1 MQKLF
6 TFFLLLSVLT
16 GRTFADSGP
25 VKPANTFEVTNTAAG
40 SISQAIQNMDADE
53 IEGLVVSG
61 PINGT
66 DLGYLREQK
75 GRIASLTYLDLSAVE
90 LVFDD
95 TEYLSYSLDGGFYN
109 HLNYS
114 YYLSATNREEYVS
127 SGNNLFQKNWNYY
140 RNDLSAA
147 FRNTFFKTVILPK
160 SLTAVGERAF
170 ENTYGNSQLTYVGIP
185 EVLTSVRSNAF
196 SGCNKLE
203 NTTGINNLQEIGPW
217 AFSAA
222 RVPIHLKFRIPL
234 TRLGVG
240 AFQGSNV
247 EVAEF
252 TLLADT
258 LPAHLFAGS
267 KLREVV
273 IDGNCI
279 LLGENSLNSA
289 SLTAVQLPDDVA
301 FIDRAFNDES
311 PFIRNLPTEGGIKYI
326 GKVAY
331 KLGEQEATNVEV
343 KERTLTLG
351 DQLFYSSQVQSVRL
365 PASLRHIGSSCFMY
379 SQLSAID
386 LPENLLSIGNDAF
399 SHTKI
404 KQLTI
409 PEQVVKLGTSIAN
422 NCDALWKLTYNAV
435 CAMGD
440 NFGNGEKVIGCDHL
454 ERIVV
459 GDKVERL
466 PGGVFTGNKSV
477 AEVDLPASLKV
488 IADYAFK
495 NCVGLHSVRLPDGVQ
510 EIGESAFQYCNQL
523 TDVHWPLSLRK
534 LGSWAFEGCD
544 LRAISLP
551 EGMTEALQGN
561 FPNLEY
567 LYLPSTL
574 AHREEWNRYYLP
586 VAKHITCAAEVPPTM
601 EWKYVDLSV
610 VEDVKVPA
618 ASLQAYRE
626 DAEWGRFGDKLRS
639 IEGIAPA
646 EEATQISFAQTLNA
660 DADLAD
666 AVVGDVYITLGK
678 EDGFD
683 ADDGSIVLNTTVT
696 EEQAEAIGGMEPG
709 KSDIA
714 NRFNGL
720 VVMVNGKGCLNVNCL
735 TLGKGQV
742 NIKLGT
748 EDSEAFSQ
756 TSKGVVSVPYDVAEP
771 VCVYIYAS
779 QGVQSPPHQMRKAA
793 AEAKENS
800 VKIYSLGVAPDA
812 TGIEDL
818 RDVFSATK
826 ARSLFTL
833 NGQRTAHPSS
843 RGIYLLKQDNRKA
856 VKVLVQ

>member
-6 TFFLLLSVLT
+6 TFFLLLSVFT
-16 GRTFADSGP
+16 GRTFAESGP

-40 SISQAIQNMDADE
+40 NISRAILNIDAED

-61 PINGT
+61 PINGS

-75 GRIASLTYLDLSAVE
+75 GRMASLTYLDLSDVE

-95 TEYLSYSLDGGFYN
+95 TEYLSYSVNGGFYN

-114 YYLSATNREEYVS
+114 YFLSATNRDEYVS
-127 SGNNLFQKNWNYY
+127 NGYNLFQKTWNLY

-147 FRNTFFKTVILPK
+147 FRNTSFKTVILPK
-160 SLTAVGERAF
+160 SLAAVGERAF
-170 ENTYGNSQLTYVGIP
+170 EDTYGRSQLTFVGVP
-185 EVLTSVRSNAF
+185 EALACVRSNAF
-196 SGCNKLE
+196 AGCSKLE
-203 NTTGINNLQEIGPW
+203 DVSWVNNLREIGSF
-217 AFSAA
+217 AFYAA
-222 RVPIHLKFRIPL
+222 RVPAHLKFRSPL
-234 TRLGVG
+234 TQLGES
-240 AFQGSNV
+240 AFQESNV

-258 LPAHLFAGS
+258 LPAFLFS
-267 KLREVV
+267 RSPLREVV
-273 IDGNCI
+273 IAGNCSM
-279 LLGENSLNSA
+279 LDANSLYSS
-289 SLTAVQLPDDVA
+289 SLTSVQLPDHVTFVDRGA
-301 FIDRAFNDES
+301 FDDDS
-311 PFIRNLPTEGGIKYI
+311 PFIRNLPVEGGVKYI
-326 GKVAY
+326 GRVAY
-331 KLGEQEATNVEV
+331 RLADREATSVDV
-343 KERTLTLG
+343 KEGTLTLG
-351 DQLFYSSQVQSVRL
+351 EDLFKSSKVQSVCL

-404 KQLTI
+404 RQLTI
-409 PEQVVKLGTSIAN
+409 PEQVVKLGSTIAN
-422 NCDALWKLTYNAV
+422 DCDALWKLTYNAV
-435 CAMGD
+435 CAMGV
-440 NFGNGEKVIGCDHL
+440 NRGNGEKVIGCEHL

-459 GDKVERL
+459 GDRVERL
-466 PGGVFTGNKSV
+466 PGGVFTDNTAV
-477 AEVDLPASLKV
+477 AEVVLPASLRV
-488 IADYAFK
+488 IADYAFR
-495 NCVGLHSVRLPDGVQ
+495 NCAALQRIWLPDGVQ
-510 EIGESAFQYCNQL
+510 EIGERAFLSCNQL
-523 TDVHWPLSLRK
+523 TEVHWPISLRK
-534 LGSWAFEGCD
+534 LGMSAFEGCD
-544 LRAISLP
+544 LRVISLP

-561 FPNLEY
+561 FPNLEF

-574 AHREEWNRYYLP
+574 AIRKGSYYFP

-720 VVMVNGKGCLNVNCL
+720 VVMLNGKGCLNVNCL

-779 QGVQSPPHQMRKAA
+779 QGVQSPPYQMRKAA

-843 RGIYLLKQDNRKA
+843 RGIYLLKQDNGKA